1 MRSLKRCNATS
12 EISSARN
19 FRVMDRWSPCSP
31 RFLHASSIRARRRIR
46 SSNSISSAQQVLF
59 DFSGSGYPDEMK
71 QLSDRDVLEID
82 PVVEYEIR
90 LYLRL
95 MAERWL
101 AQTNDE
107 ANAVVE
113 LGRPTGP

>member
-1 MRSLKRCNATS
+1 
-12 EISSARN
+12 
-19 FRVMDRWSPCSP
+19 
-31 RFLHASSIRARRRIR
+31 
-46 SSNSISSAQQVLF
+46 
-59 DFSGSGYPDEMK
+59 MK